1 MLHDSQHRSMFTSI
15 YFQRVHIYSTD
26 FCAIVVPSSVN
37 NINFNCFVVFFF
49 SCDSVYFS
57 SGFPFSYDVALRDV
71 QRSQFDVTI
80 CHKQW
85 NRSQQNFS
93 LFSYVVLG
101 FSFRWAWEIHTQII
115 PIVRIRRHH
124 SYQPM
129 EESCVKEWGERNT
142 KLSFSYSGLNFA
154 VSTPLFH
161 SI

>member
-37 NINFNCFVVFFF
+37 NINFNCFVVF
-49 SCDSVYFS
+49 S
-57 SGFPFSYDVALRDV
+57 SLAILCTFRPVFHFHMMWLCVMCNDHNSTWRYATNSEIVH
-71 QRSQFDVTI
+71 SKT
-80 CHKQW
+80 
-85 NRSQQNFS
+85 S
-93 LFSYVVLG
+93 LFSLTL
-101 FSFRWAWEIHTQII
+101 SWAWEMHTQII